1 MVYDL
6 LFRNGRVIDG
16 SGLPAYWGDVGVAD
30 GKIVEVGKLD
40 GLARR
45 VIDVQG
51 QAIAPGFIDNHCH
64 FDAQALWDPLCTF
77 ACFHGATTVING
89 NCSLGLAPIK
99 PDERYAA
106 VSMLSRVEAIPL
118 PSLEAGL
125 QDSWETIPEYLDL
138 LDRRLGVNVA
148 SLIGYSAVRRYVMG
162 EAAYSEPATPE
173 QIERMKAI
181 IREGI
186 LAGAVGLSFERNPT
200 HFDIEGRLL
209 PSNAASDEEILTV
222 VQVLAEIGAG
232 SIQFGGN
239 ERTGLTIELISR
251 LAHTSG
257 RPVIPGLGFNPTR
270 ERLADMEQAM
280 LDGAQIVPTAPPFLE
295 DPQRWTL
302 NSTNSFDL
310 LPTWLPII
318 GSPPGE
324 KQRALRD
331 PAVREKLRAEA
342 ASFAWSTTY
351 VTATARPENQRLN
364 GRSVAD
370 IAEEQGKD
378 PTDAFLDL
386 ALEENLAT
394 AFQRFTGADPAMKG
408 AILMHPHVMPGLSD
422 GGAHVTRRCDS
433 HFGTYLLSYWVREKQ
448 MISLEE
454 GVRKLTFL
462 PASAFGLYDRGLI
475 RPGLAADLVVFDP
488 DTVAPGELDSVTD
501 FPAGAERLRRLPRG
515 IEMTVVN
522 GELLIEDGEPTGA
535 YPGRVIRNQTRHAAG
550 ERSRATA

>member
-1 MVYDL
+1 VYDL
-6 LFRNGRVIDG
+6 LIRNGRVIDG
-16 SGLPAYWGDVGVAD
+16 SGLPGFAGDVGMAG

-40 GLARR
+40 GPARR
-45 VIDVQG
+45 VVDVQG

-77 ACFHGATTVING
+77 SCYHGATTVING
-89 NCSLGLAPIK
+89 NCSLGLAPVK
-99 PDERYAA
+99 PNERYAA

-125 QDSWETIPEYLDL
+125 QDTWETIPEYLAL
-138 LDRRLGVNVA
+138 LDRRLGVNVGT
-148 SLIGYSAVRRYVMG
+148 LIGYSAVRRYVMG
-162 EAAYSEPATPE
+162 EAAYSEPATAE

-186 LAGAVGLSFERNPT
+186 RAGAVGLSFERNPT

-209 PSNAASDEEILTV
+209 PSNSASDEEILAV
-222 VQVLAEIGAG
+222 VQALAEVGAG

-239 ERTGLTIELISR
+239 ERTGLTIELISQ

-257 RPVIPGLGFNPTR
+257 RTVIPGLGFNPTR
-270 ERLADMEQAM
+270 ERLADMEQATM
-280 LDGAQIVPTAPPFLE
+280 AGARVVPTAPPFLE

-302 NSTNSFDL
+302 SSTNSFDL
-310 LPTWLPII
+310 LPSWLPII
-318 GSPPGE
+318 GSPHDE

-331 PAVREKLRAEA
+331 PAVRATLRAEA
-342 ASFAWSTTY
+342 ASFAWGTTY
-351 VTATARPENQRLN
+351 VASTSRPEHQRFN
-364 GRSVAD
+364 GRSVAA

-386 ALEENLAT
+386 ALDEGLAT
-394 AFQRFTGADPAMKG
+394 SFQRFTGADPAVKG

-433 HFGTYLLSYWVREKQ
+433 HFATYLLAYWVREKQ

-454 GVRKLTFL
+454 GVRKLTSL
-462 PASAFGLYDRGLI
+462 SAAAFGLHDRGLI

-488 DTVAPGELDSVTD
+488 DTVAPGELDTVAD
-501 FPAGAERLRRLPRG
+501 FPAGAERLRRLPKG
-515 IEMTVVN
+515 IAMTIVN
-522 GELLIEDGEPTGA
+522 GEVLIEDGAHTGA
-535 YPGRVIRNQTRHAAG
+535 YPGRVVSSYAQR
-550 ERSRATA
+550 